1 MPSSAIPDLRSAFTA
16 VVLAAND
23 PVAAWGGIELLRRDY
38 GIEPVA
44 VTGPATDNAVGV
56 RLIEDRMGVPA
67 ANARTSP
74 EALAAMVFARLGI
87 AAAGRRCRG

>member
-1 MPSSAIPDLRSAFTA
+1 MPPQ
-16 VVLAAND
+16 AA
-23 PVAAWGGIELLRRDY
+23 
-38 GIEPVA
+38 
-44 VTGPATDNAVGV
+44 TGPATDNAVGV

-87 AAAGRRCRG
+87 PAPATSLMPDLELEGAR

>member
-1 MPSSAIPDLRSAFTA
+1 M
-16 VVLAAND
+16 
-23 PVAAWGGIELLRRDY
+23 AAWGGIELLRRDY

-67 ANARTSP
+67 ANARTAP
-74 EALAAMVFARLGI
+74 EALAAKVFAQLGI
-87 AAAGRRCRG
+87 APRPAAGAESDSVLEEAR